1 MFPCSHRPSNF
12 IYLSVMKHSYFC
24 VFFFDSI
31 YCVLLCF
38 LNFFCLISFE
48 LSAFHHRAYRV
59 SDLQSQKVYPFVVKP
74 EMIDEV
80 YLKSIQLQSVIN
92 YFSVIKA
99 PT

>member
-1 MFPCSHRPSNF
+1 MFPYSHRPSNF
-12 IYLSVMKHSYFC
+12 IYHSVMKHSYFC
-24 VFFFDSI
+24 VFFDSI
-31 YCVLLCF
+31 IVFYQVF
-38 LNFFCLISFE
+38 LIFCCLISFE

-99 PT
+99 PI